1 MINQSETYVSEEF
14 QKDFI
19 NYVVHL
25 KWIVEAIKNEMWIFN
40 FIKLSH
46 C

>member
-1 MINQSETYVSEEF
+1 MKYLQMINQSETYVSEEF

-25 KWIVEAIKNEMWIFN
+25 K
-40 FIKLSH
+40 
-46 C
+46 

>member
-1 MINQSETYVSEEF
+1 MKYLQTINQSETYVSEEF

-25 KWIVEAIKNEMWIFN
+25 K
-40 FIKLSH
+40 
-46 C
+46 